1 MADEEDELLENE
13 EIEHPD
19 EYNDEEGDDVDDD
32 DDDEIGILERLRLQF
47 RGRIDQDKDIKRPE
61 KITYDP
67 ALPTTHAY
75 LGTDLEDY
83 SGRTVLDDEC
93 SISLPLVQLPGV
105 VLVPGETIPLH
116 FFNPRIISMMKHIL
130 QNNRTFGMLYDS
142 QERPSSRREISV
154 PDLGTTAEIFS
165 AKEEDDGGIETMR
178 MKAMGRQRFKVMET
192 RRQADG
198 ILIGQ
203 VMILP
208 ERCLPDVLCTARRR
222 SLGRRRMVPHHI
234 SPSAK
239 DGGMQWLKE
248 RRKRHLSEADLTWW
262 PPWVYEMYDEDAL
275 MVKIKNELRGWYENS
290 LQLKQMPATPSDFS
304 FWVASNMPLDDAGR
318 IGLLKIDSAVQ
329 RLRRELELLQK
340 CTVLCCRE
348 CSTQIANKS
357 DVFCMSLD
365 GPMAAYVNPGGYVHE
380 TLTVYRAQ
388 NLNLIGRP
396 SKENSWFPGYAWTI
410 LQCRRCTSHMGWKFT
425 ATEKN
430 FKPEK
435 FWGLTRSALKTGLQT
450 DEE

>member
-1 MADEEDELLENE
+1 MADEEEDDLLVHEEL
-13 EIEHPD
+13 EHPD
-19 EYNDEEGDDVDDD
+19 DDADEDSVEEDDE
-32 DDDEIGILERLRLQF
+32 DDDENNEIGIFERLRLQI
-47 RGRIDQDKDIKRPE
+47 RGRIDQDKVSKRPE

-67 ALPTTHAY
+67 SLPTTHAY
-75 LGTDLEDY
+75 LGSDLEEY

-116 FFNPRIISMMKHIL
+116 LFNPRLISMMKHIL

-142 QERPSSRREISV
+142 RDRASIQDSSI
-154 PDLGTTAEIFS
+154 PDVGTTAEIFS

-178 MKAMGRQRFKVMET
+178 LKAMGRQRFKVMET

-203 VMILP
+203 VMMLP
-208 ERCLPDVLCTARRR
+208 ERRLPDVLCTARRG
-222 SLGRRRMVPHHI
+222 SLSRRRMIPHHI

-262 PPWVYEMYDEDAL
+262 PPWVYEMYDADAL
-275 MVKIKNELRGWYENS
+275 MVKIKNELSGWYENS
-290 LQLKQMPATPSDFS
+290 LQLKHMPASPSDFS
-304 FWVASNMPLDDAGR
+304 FWVASNMPLDDLQR
-318 IGLLKIDSAVQ
+318 IGLLKIDSPVQ
-329 RLRRELELLQK
+329 RLRKELELLQK

-357 DVFCMSLD
+357 DVF
-365 GPMAAYVNPGGYVHE
+365 
-380 TLTVYRAQ
+380 
-388 NLNLIGRP
+388 
-396 SKENSWFPGYAWTI
+396 W
-410 LQCRRCTSHMGWKFT
+410 
-425 ATEKN
+425 
-430 FKPEK
+430 
-435 FWGLTRSALKTGLQT
+435 
-450 DEE
+450 